1 MFKKQ
6 MLFMFFALILAFN
19 ANAETET
26 EKLSSAAYELAKD
39 NALPMSTEQI
49 MDFLKEFRN
58 SQKASVVGQGVYPEK
73 RVRIEMLSLDPG
85 KNIPTVNVSQGYVTT
100 VSFLDATGSSWP
112 IVDVVSGG
120 NFDVT
125 APEANGHII
134 RITPKV
140 RYGYGNLSVRLRG
153 LEFPVTLNIEV
164 DDDYVDY
171 RFDAKIPLKGPNS
184 KLSILQQSNIASAG
198 NPMLSSI
205 LEGVVPNDL
214 QKVAIQ
220 SGDLDGTT
228 IYQNN
233 DKLYIRT
240 SSTLLSPR
248 WTASASVSEG
258 VKVYVTKAYPILLF
272 SDNGEVVKLKLNLL
286 KEM

>member
-6 MLFMFFALILAFN
+6 VLFIFCALFLAFN

-26 EKLSSAAYELAKD
+26 EKISSAAYELAKD

-49 MDFLKEFRN
+49 MDFLKEFRK

-85 KNIPTVNVSQGYVTT
+85 ENIPTVNVSQGYVTT

-112 IVDVVSGG
+112 IIDVVSGG

-125 APEANGHII
+125 SPEPNGHII

-171 RFDAKIPLKGPNS
+171 RFDAKVPLKGPNS

-198 NPMLSSI
+198 NPVLSSI
-205 LEGVVPNDL
+205 LEGVVPSDL
-214 QKVAIQ
+214 KKITIK

-228 IYQNN
+228 VYQNQ
-233 DKLYIRT
+233 DKLYVRT
-240 SSTLLSPR
+240 NSTLLSPR
-248 WTASASVSEG
+248 WTASASISEG